1 MPVSLTHT
9 TTSLLPCPKPKGCA
23 VLSGIMLGRLTAD
36 GLAKTAARWEVRK
49 QMNALCKAAL
59 FIIVFAHPVVAQQ
72 PLFRTVDLDAGTTEQ
87 VQLSNGK
94 RATLKLI
101 AISDTRD
108 KVRSAIREARAEVEI
123 NGSRATL
130 SCGNYRLPVT
140 VGEVQADCTVTKAYY
155 QNTNR
160 DHWGLEKDAR
170 LRLWPAGSPFMPPG
184 SMLYPVRQLW
194 FASRTQMANEPTYVD
209 EGERITSAKIY
220 YHAGLDIGGAE
231 GLTDVI
237 AATDGLVVGLGTK
250 VIDAEKNNASI
261 DNQYNDTIWVQ
272 DARGWYHRYTHLFS
286 FDPSVKL
293 GGRVVMG
300 QKIGTLGKEG
310 GSGGWSHLHYEIL
323 SRQPSGKLGTQEGYA
338 FLWEAY
344 QRQYKPKLIAVA
356 RPHQAVLIGEKAALD
371 GSRSWSPWRIARY
384 EWTFTDGE
392 KASGP
397 RVEKSF
403 SSSGTFSEIL
413 KITDDQG
420 RTAYDFETVNVLDPK
435 HPKQVPPSIQAAY
448 WPTMDIAPRKPVTFK
463 VRTFGTTDGE
473 ESWSFGDGATGT
485 TKSDGNI
492 EEHAKNGFA
501 SITHSFPKPGDYIVR
516 VERTN
521 RLGQKAIAH
530 LWVRVGGSE

>member
-1 MPVSLTHT
+1 M
-9 TTSLLPCPKPKGCA
+9 KP
-23 VLSGIMLGRLTAD
+23 
-36 GLAKTAARWEVRK
+36 
-49 QMNALCKAAL
+49 LCKAGL
-59 FIIVFAHPVVAQQ
+59 FVLFFTNLVVAQQ
-72 PLFRTVDLDAGTTEQ
+72 PLFRTVDIDAGAMEQ

-94 RATLKLI
+94 RVTLKLI
-101 AISDTRD
+101 SISETRD
-108 KVRSAIREARAEVEI
+108 NARAAIREARAEVEI

-130 SCGNYRLPVT
+130 FCGNYRLPVT

-160 DHWGLEKDAR
+160 NHWELEKDAR

-184 SMLYPVRQLW
+184 SMLYPVRQRW
-194 FASRTQMANEPTYVD
+194 FASRTQMSNEPTYVD
-209 EGERITSAKIY
+209 DGERITSAKIY

-231 GLTDVI
+231 GLVDVI

-250 VIDAEKNNASI
+250 VLDQEKNNASI
-261 DNQYNDTIWVQ
+261 GREFNDTIWVK
-272 DARGWYHRYTHLFS
+272 DERGWYHRYTHLYS
-286 FDPSVKL
+286 YDPSVKL
-293 GGRVVMG
+293 GGRVAMG

-323 SRQPSGKLGTQEGYA
+323 ARQPSGKLGTQEGYA

-344 QRQYKPKLIAVA
+344 QRQYKPALIAVA
-356 RPHQAVLIGEKAALD
+356 RPHQAVLIGGKATLD
-371 GSRSWSPWRIARY
+371 GSRSWSRSQIARY

-397 RVEKSF
+397 KVEKSY

-420 RTAYDFETVNVLDPK
+420 RAAYDFETVNVLDPK
-435 HPKQVPPSIQAAY
+435 HPEQAPPSIQVTY
-448 WPTMDIAPRKPVTFK
+448 WPTMEVAPGNPVTFK

-473 ESWSFGDGATGT
+473 EKWSFGDGATAAT
-485 TKSDGNI
+485 QSDGNV
-492 EEHAKNGFA
+492 EAHAKNGFA
-501 SITHSFPKPGDYIVR
+501 SITHSFSKPGDFIVR
-516 VERTN
+516 VERAN